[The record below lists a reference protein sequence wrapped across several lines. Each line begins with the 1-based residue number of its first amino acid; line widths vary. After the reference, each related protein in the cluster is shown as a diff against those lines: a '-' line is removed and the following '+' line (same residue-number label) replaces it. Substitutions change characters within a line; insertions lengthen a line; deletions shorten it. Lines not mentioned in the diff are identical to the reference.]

1 MKKVRFVRVDW
12 IDSVTNGGWSAA
24 ASVADGAEPTHIVSG
39 GFLLEKNNRH
49 VVIAQS
55 LSESTQEVCNLLT
68 IPRGNVVRIRRP

>member
-24 ASVADGAEPTHIVSG
+24 NSVSTGAEPTHIVSG
-39 GFLLEKNNRH
+39 GFLLEKNKRR